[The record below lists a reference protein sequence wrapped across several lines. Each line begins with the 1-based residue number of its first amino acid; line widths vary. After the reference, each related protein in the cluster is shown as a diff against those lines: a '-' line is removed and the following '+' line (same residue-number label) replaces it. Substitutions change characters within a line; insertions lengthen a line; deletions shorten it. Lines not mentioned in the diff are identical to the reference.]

1 METYLEGHRKR
12 MKFVDE
18 TLRKLAEELKAQDC
32 TVFAAKNEL
41 ITFLVIDKAPL
52 TVNISF
58 EDLTYQWRVLRELNP
73 SREFG
78 SCSTIRIFNF
88 ENLPTAS
95 LLISLMEIIQH
106 KRPKTYLKEL

>member
-1 METYLEGHRKR
+1 METYLEGYRKR
-12 MKFVDE
+12 RKFVDE
-18 TLRKLAEELKAQDC
+18 TLRKLAEELKAQGC
-32 TVFAAKNEL
+32 TVFASKNGF
-41 ITFLVIDKAPL
+41 ITFLVIDKAHL

-58 EDLTYQWRVLRELNP
+58 EDLPYQWRVLRELKP

-78 SCSTIRIFNF
+78 SCSTIGIFNF

-95 LLISLMEIIQH
+95 LLISLMETIQH

>member
-12 MKFVDE
+12 RKFVDE
-18 TLRKLAEELKAQDC
+18 KLRKLADELKAQGC
-32 TVFAAKNEL
+32 TVFAPKDEL
-41 ITFLVIDKAPL
+41 ITFLVIDKAHL

-58 EDLTYQWRVLRELNP
+58 EDLPYQWRVLRELKP
-73 SREFG
+73 SHEFG
-78 SCSTIRIFNF
+78 SCSTIGIFNF

-95 LLISLMEIIQH
+95 LLISLMETIQH

>member
-1 METYLEGHRKR
+1 METYLEGYRKR

-18 TLRKLAEELKAQDC
+18 TLRKLAEELKAQGC

-41 ITFLVIDKAPL
+41 ITFLVIDKAHL

-58 EDLTYQWRVLRELNP
+58 EDLPYQWRVLRELKP
-73 SREFG
+73 SHEFV
-78 SCSTIRIFNF
+78 SCSTIGIFNF

-95 LLISLMEIIQH
+95 LLISLMETIQH

>member
-18 TLRKLAEELKAQDC
+18 TLRKLAEELKAQGC
-32 TVFAAKNEL
+32 TVFASKNEL
-41 ITFLVIDKAPL
+41 ITFLVIDKAHL
-52 TVNISF
+52 TINISF
-58 EDLTYQWRVLRELNP
+58 ENLPYEWRVLRELKP
-73 SREFG
+73 SRKFG

-95 LLISLMEIIQH
+95 LLISLMETIQH